1 MVSHSGKMDGD
12 RPAQER
18 DVADIEDVLA
28 VIDETARAGR
38 VSVREVLEVIGQRA
52 YGPILLTI
60 GLIAVSP
67 IGGIPGVPT
76 AAAAI
81 VFLLSAQ
88 ILVSPRSL
96 WLPRVLLRQ
105 SVEGEKLRKAVTVL
119 RRPARF
125 VDRFIR
131 PRLTMLTHGPAT
143 IVIGVTCMLLALS
156 VPFIELM
163 PFAGLVPAAAF
174 AAFGLALTAHDGLLG
189 AVAFLLTCATFFL
202 LGVILL

>member
-1 MVSHSGKMDGD
+1 
-12 RPAQER
+12 
-18 DVADIEDVLA
+18 VL
-28 VIDETARAGR
+28 D
-38 VSVREVLEVIGQRA
+38 VIGQRA
-52 YGPILLTI
+52 YGPLLLTI

-81 VFLLSAQ
+81 IFLLSAQ
-88 ILVSPRSL
+88 IIVSPRSL
-96 WLPRVLLRQ
+96 WLPGMLLRQ
-105 SVEGEKLRKAVTVL
+105 SVEGRRLHKAIAVL

-143 IVIGVTCMLLALS
+143 IVIGITCMLLAVT

-174 AAFGLALTAHDGLLG
+174 TAFGLALTAHDGLLG
-189 AVAFLLTCATFFL
+189 AVAFALTCATFFL
-202 LGVILL
+202 LAMILF